1 MEYENKYASKGV
13 AGTGLGLG
21 IAGTALGLLN
31 NGNGLGGI
39 LGGKGNCSGAGEVIG
54 MLGAINATSR
64 TTCSEDHL
72 INRYE
77 AAQSARIAE
86 LETEVKLRD
95 SNIYTDS
102 KILDLYK
109 YFDGETKDIR
119 ATLAAQAVHN
129 QKTADAFDAV
139 RSDIIC
145 VKNELYSAI
154 ARERDERCCGDNA
167 IVTYA
172 NATFYPKMVADV
184 TVGTTT
190 TAQNV
195 YNPLPNCGRCGC

>member
-1 MEYENKYASKGV
+1 MEMENRYASKGV

-39 LGGKGNCSGAGEVIG
+39 LGGGGNCHPENMAV
-54 MLGAINATSR
+54 
-64 TTCSEDHL
+64 
-72 INRYE
+72 NRYE
-77 AAQSARIAE
+77 AGMSARIAE

-139 RSDIIC
+139 RGDIIC
-145 VKNELYSAI
+145 TKNELYSAI